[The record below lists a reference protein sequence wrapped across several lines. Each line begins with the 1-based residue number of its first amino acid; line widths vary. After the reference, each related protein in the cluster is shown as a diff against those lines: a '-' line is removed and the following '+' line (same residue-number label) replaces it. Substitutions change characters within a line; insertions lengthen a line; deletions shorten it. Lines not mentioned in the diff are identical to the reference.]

1 MSHDSRVYRVHRVAG
16 AQEAAVAAV
25 ALVHEGVAARAALD
39 HGVEVPGGSLG
50 RVMREAFILKQ
61 GFWSGACCEIL

>member
-1 MSHDSRVYRVHRVAG
+1 MSHDSRVYRVHSIAG
-16 AQEAAVAAV
+16 AQEAAVAAIS
-25 ALVHEGVAARAALD
+25 LVDQGVTPGAALD
-39 HGVEVPGGSLG
+39 HRVEVPGGSLG